1 MQCDMAGKRKNP
13 ADCIY
18 PPRVYRG
25 KSKFEFH
32 PATGGSVQLC
42 PLDSPVSLV
51 WSKYEMALKNIQDK
65 TNLAGLVDQ
74 FFESADYARLG
85 NETRK
90 DYKKYSKKIL
100 PVFGKM
106 DPDAVKPLHVRKYMD
121 RRGVVAPVQANREK
135 AFLSRVYGWAYERG
149 MVAGNPCKGVRQFK
163 EEERERYITDEE
175 YSALFSV
182 APPVVQVAMEL
193 AYLCLAR
200 QGDVLALQ
208 KSQLLPEGIF
218 IRQGKTSA
226 KQIKAWSTRLT
237 AAIELAKSLPLKDGV
252 SSVYVV
258 HQQNGGRY
266 TRDGFNSRW
275 AQAKEDAQKQH
286 PHLLFDFTFHD
297 LKAKGVSDLEGSLQ
311 EKQQISGH
319 KTITQTARYDRKV
332 KIVPVVGG
340 Q

>member
-1 MQCDMAGKRKNP
+1 MRCDMAGKRKNP

-51 WSKYEMALKNIQDK
+51 WSKYEMALKNIQEK
-65 TNLAGLVDQ
+65 TNLGGLVEQ
-74 FFESADYARLG
+74 FFESADYANLS
-85 NETRK
+85 NETKK

-106 DPDAVKPLHVRKYMD
+106 DPDAVKPMHVRKYMD

-163 EEERERYITDEE
+163 EEERDRYITDEE
-175 YSALFSV
+175 YNALLSV

-200 QGDVLALQ
+200 QGDVLGLQ

-226 KQIKAWSTRLT
+226 KQIKAWSDRLL

-258 HQQNGGRY
+258 HQQNGRRY

-275 AQAKEDAQKQH
+275 MQAKEEAQKQH

-311 EKQQISGH
+311 DKQQISGH

>member
-1 MQCDMAGKRKNP
+1 MAGKRKNQ
-13 ADCIY
+13 DDLIY
-18 PPRVYRG
+18 PRRVYRG
-25 KSKFEFH
+25 KSKFEWH
-32 PATGGSVQLC
+32 PATGGAVKLC
-42 PLDSPVSLV
+42 PLDSPVSVV
-51 WSKYEMALKNIQDK
+51 WAEYEKALRAVQEKI
-65 TNLAGLVDQ
+65 NLSGLIDE
-74 FFESADYARLG
+74 FFESADFARLG
-85 NETRK
+85 VETRK

-106 DPDAVKPLHVRKYMD
+106 LPDSVKPQHVRKYMD
-121 RRGVVAPVQANREK
+121 ERGTAAPVQANREK

-149 MVAGNPCKGVRQFK
+149 KVAGNPCKGVRQFR

-175 YSALFSV
+175 YSSLYSV
-182 APPVVQVAMEL
+182 SPPVVQIAMEI

-208 KSQLLPEGIF
+208 RAQLVEQGIF
-218 IRQGKTSA
+218 IRQGKTAA
-226 KQIKAWSTRLT
+226 KQIKAWSDRLMR
-237 AAIELAKSLPLKDGV
+237 AIELSKNLPIKNGV
-252 SSVYVV
+252 TSIYVI
-258 HQQNGGRY
+258 HQPNGRRY

-275 AQAKEDAQKQH
+275 QQAREEAQRQF

-319 KTITQTARYDRKV
+319 KTITQTARYDRKT